1 MTHAT
6 LSNGLRVVV
15 SPTPRAALTA
25 LKLFTKVGSR
35 HDGDRPGI
43 SHFVEHLML
52 DRPSRTRPATEEIE
66 ALGGEINAVTHR
78 EYTALQAVVLAQH
91 AARALQVFSELMEP
105 LELASDRVDHERD
118 VILQEIEQATDT
130 QSAAWDLFLRALWGE
145 DAFTRPIYGD
155 PAIIRDVTT
164 AELARHFARYAVPQ
178 RMVLSVA
185 GPVAPDDV
193 IEAAEHAMI
202 LPADSSW
209 QDRFSPARVGPRRCS
224 LVKDTKVAHLI
235 MGVNA
240 VPLGDARRPVVK
252 VLDMILGQGAASRL
266 YRSLRTRWGLVY
278 EVATAAMAFEDRG
291 YLCAYTSCAPA
302 NVGRVLEVL
311 VEEFVR
317 LTREPVAEGE
327 LEAVRVRYEGMLAR
341 RFETVLAAAG
351 IRGIEELLGCSE
363 PFEQAVARL
372 RQVDAGEAL
381 RVATD
386 LVDLDRIAVALL
398 GPSEAL
404 RYE

>member
-1 MTHAT
+1 MTRLT
-6 LSNGLRVVV
+6 LSNGLRVVF
-15 SPTPRAALTA
+15 SPTSRAPLTA

-35 HDGDRPGI
+35 HDGERPGI

-52 DRPSRTRPATEEIE
+52 DRPSRSHLAAEQIE

-91 AARALQVFSELMEP
+91 AARSLQVFSELMEP
-105 LELASDRVDHERD
+105 LELTSDQVDRERD
-118 VILQEIEQATDT
+118 VILQEIEHATDT

-155 PAIIRDVTT
+155 PAIIRDVTPS
-164 AELARHFARYAVPQ
+164 ELARHFARYAVPE

-193 IEAAEHAMI
+193 FEAAEQALI
-202 LPADSSW
+202 LPADSPW
-209 QDRFSPARVGPRRCS
+209 QDRFSPVRTGPRRCR

-235 MGVNA
+235 VGVDA
-240 VPLGDARRPVVK
+240 VPLADARRPVVK
-252 VLDMILGQGAASRL
+252 VLDMVLGQGAASRL
-266 YRSLRTRWGLVY
+266 YRSLRSRWGLVY

-311 VEEFVR
+311 VEELVR
-317 LTREPVAEGE
+317 LTREPIAEAE

-351 IRGIEELLGCSE
+351 ITGIEELFGCSE
-363 PFEQAVARL
+363 PFEQALARV

-381 RVATD
+381 LVATD
-386 LVDLDRIAVALL
+386 LVDLDRIAVALV
-398 GPSEAL
+398 GPAEAL
-404 RYE
+404 EA